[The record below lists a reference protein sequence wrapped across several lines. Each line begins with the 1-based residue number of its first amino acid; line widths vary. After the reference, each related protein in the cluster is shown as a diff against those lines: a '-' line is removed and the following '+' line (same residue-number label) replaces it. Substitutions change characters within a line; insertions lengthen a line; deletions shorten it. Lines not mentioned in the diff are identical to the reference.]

1 MSDIRNSMIAAVY
14 NFKSWRCNP
23 RVYVTFALEFIL
35 CFLLTNRAV
44 GYAQAFDTTL
54 QIFEPFIWTFG
65 DSKSILL
72 SSMLLFLLF
81 CDVPNLNCGVPF
93 YLMRMN
99 RRSWLFGQII
109 YLILTVL
116 LYMVFTLV
124 STCVLCVKYAFPGN
138 IWSDTSIALYHSSL
152 SDDLIL
158 PSSMKAMEQMYPYQ
172 SMIVIFALMLIY
184 MLVLTM
190 IVFVFSV
197 WKSQKAGVVS
207 GFVFSLYGF
216 LVSPETIVLITG
228 KSNELYINTVSAWAS
243 PLQQATYHM
252 HNFGFEFLPRLW
264 QTYLIF
270 GVLIIVFIC
279 ISKIGVKKYNFVFTG
294 V

>member
-1 MSDIRNSMIAAVY
+1 MFDIRNAIIAAGY
-14 NFKSWRCNP
+14 NFKGWRYNP

-44 GYAQAFDTTL
+44 GYAQAFGTTI

-81 CDVPNLNCGVPF
+81 CDVPNLNSGVPF

-99 RRSWLFGQII
+99 RRSWLFGQVI
-109 YLILTVL
+109 YLIATTF
-116 LYMVFTLV
+116 LYMIFTLV
-124 STCVLCVKYAFPGN
+124 ATCVLCMKYAFIGDV
-138 IWSDTSIALYHSSL
+138 WSDTSIALYHSNL
-152 SDDLIL
+152 SDDLVM
-158 PSSMKAMEQMYPYQ
+158 PSSLKAMEQMYPYQ
-172 SMIVIFALMLIY
+172 SMLIIFALMLMY
-184 MLVLTM
+184 MLTLTL

-207 GFVFSLYGF
+207 GFVFSLYGY
-216 LVSPETIVLITG
+216 LVSPETIKLITG
-228 KSNELYINTVSAWAS
+228 KDSKLYVNVISAWVS

-252 HNFGFEFLPRLW
+252 HNFGFDFLPRLW

-270 GVLIIVFIC
+270 GVVIVLLILLSNMAI
-279 ISKIGVKKYNFVFTG
+279 KKYNFVFTG